1 MIIIPCFFFR
11 KRYRS
16 IFFFYLVVAGL
27 LLLSNI
33 WYYRHFETAIP
44 YTAFLMPENLDGLG
58 PSILA
63 SMRIQDLSVVL
74 PLISFVI
81 FYYFTYASDK
91 RDLPLCGRFG
101 WVAVCRAIAIPV
113 QLNAG
118 WHNYANCTGLRI
130 HILRH
135 YGVFH
140 RIVVRPDRD
149 HTLYQPADPVKRN
162 DLLPPCA
169 PANRW
174 RPFIGCTVNSE
185 RRAIACPVG
194 NFLAALRYT
203 DRQIGRFIDHLKKPT
218 FMTKVSSSLP
228 EIMNTLH
235 AIWLKERAKDC
246 ALFRTGEVA
255 GNNRR
260 KDLVADKKRCWKIS
274 DLFIR
279 SDYFRHNKLSYW

>member
-63 SMRIQDLSVVL
+63 SMRIQDVSVVL
-74 PLISFVI
+74 PLISFVT

-101 WVAVCRAIAIPV
+101 WVAVCRAIA
-113 QLNAG
+113 
-118 WHNYANCTGLRI
+118 
-130 HILRH
+130 
-135 YGVFH
+135 
-140 RIVVRPDRD
+140 
-149 HTLYQPADPVKRN
+149 
-162 DLLPPCA
+162 
-169 PANRW
+169 
-174 RPFIGCTVNSE
+174 
-185 RRAIACPVG
+185 CPVG

-203 DRQIGRFIDHLKKPT
+203 DRQIGRFIDHLKETGLYDKSIVVITGDHEHITCNLIKGTGKTLLSDRFVPLIILNALYRPVTEDAVIGQSDIYPT
-218 FMTKVSSSLP
+218 IL
-228 EIMNTLH
+228 I
-235 AIWLKERAKDC
+235 
-246 ALFRTGEVA
+246 
-255 GNNRR
+255 
-260 KDLVADKKRCWKIS
+260 
-274 DLFIR
+274 
-279 SDYFRHNKLSYW
+279 